1 MSRTVWRI
9 AADTPSYEADD
20 LTGAGAKATGGRWN
34 PRGAAVVYASG
45 SVALACLETMV
56 HLDAGGLPF
65 NRFLVAV
72 EIDDDVWSSARR
84 ETADSL
90 KLGWDAEPA
99 GRVSLAFG
107 ADWVRS
113 AASAVLIV
121 PSAIVPE
128 EANILLNP
136 THPDAARLTARKVRR
151 WLYDPRL
158 TTRSRSD

>member
-9 AADTPSYEADD
+9 ATDTPDYEADD
-20 LTGAGAKATGGRWN
+20 LAGAGAKATGGRWN
-34 PRGAAVVYASG
+34 VRGVAVVYASE
-45 SVALACLETMV
+45 SIALACLETVV

-72 EIDDDVWSSARR
+72 EIDDAVWSRARR

-90 KLGWDAEPA
+90 KVGWEAEPA
-99 GRVSLAFG
+99 GRASLAFG
-107 ADWVRS
+107 TGWARS
-113 AASAVLIV
+113 ASSAILIV

-128 EANILLNP
+128 EANILINP
-136 THPDAARLTARKVRR
+136 AHPDAARITARKLRR

-158 TTRSRSD
+158 SKARRSA